1 MQEEERQKRLALEE
15 RDRNYQTLMSVL
27 MREPLIAN
35 QEEIEC
41 PICFDTIPIGEG
53 VVLRECLHSFCRY
66 VAGGN
71 LSRSSMLGLNPF
83 GNPQDIFLL
92 W

>member
-1 MQEEERQKRLALEE
+1 MRWVYVFQEEEKQKRLALEE

-35 QEEIEC
+35 QEEVEC

-66 VAGGN
+66 VTEVICPEV
-71 LSRSSMLGLNPF
+71 LVSVPC
-83 GNPQDIFLL
+83 
-92 W
+92 